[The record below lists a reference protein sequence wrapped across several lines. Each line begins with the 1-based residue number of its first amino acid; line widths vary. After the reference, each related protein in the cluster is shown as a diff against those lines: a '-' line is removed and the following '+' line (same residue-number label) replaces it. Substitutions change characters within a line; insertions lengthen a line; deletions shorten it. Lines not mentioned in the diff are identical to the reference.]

1 MAASNTGTT
10 RKRRT
15 GVEAKNAILDVA
27 ERRLVSRGISGLKL
41 QELAKDLGVSHPAI
55 LHHYGSRGRMVDA
68 VIDRVISSVLAS
80 IEEAVAKQRNAAS
93 MAETLFKTVSERENA
108 RKIAWLALGDGE
120 LKEVSA
126 DLSPIVGAVASHLSA
141 ATGSSA
147 KQSRAAAAN
156 LLASAVGLGVMS
168 SNLFGG
174 ARDAKAQETRLR
186 NSALDSVRA
195 NLK

>member
-1 MAASNTGTT
+1 MAASNTAT
-10 RKRRT
+10 RRRRT

-68 VIDRVISSVLAS
+68 VIERVISSVLTA
-80 IEEAVAKQRNAAS
+80 IEEAMGKQRNPDATPD
-93 MAETLFKTVSERENA
+93 TLFKTLSDRENA

-126 DLSPIVGAVASHLSA
+126 DLDPVMASVAGHLAS
-141 ATGSSA
+141 ATGSTA
-147 KQSRAAAAN
+147 KQSKAAAAT
-156 LLASAVGLGVMS
+156 LVASAVGLGVMS
-168 SNLFGG
+168 ANLFGG

-186 NSALDSVRA
+186 NSVLDTVRG